1 VPDIVVGIDFGMTV
15 RAKWTLES
23 THTHIEQ
30 CTGVAYSMAPEWAAP
45 KTIQHWPG
53 KLGYETRNKV
63 DTVVA
68 YEQES
73 RLLVQWGFLV
83 DDSREDLDVE
93 ELFKLHLDPLYHRET
108 HEFREKEVQNWF
120 VDFMTNLHKA
130 IEDHFDES
138 YARWRGKK
146 VEFLF
151 SVPTTWKNP
160 GMVAGI
166 EELIKKA
173 GFTRHEKH
181 HVRITLT
188 EAEAAAMFVAK
199 ETGYQKGDV
208 FLVCDSGGGTTDV
221 NILKV
226 DSISSGRTQLRQLN
240 CVEGDSVG
248 STLIDFNM
256 EKIIKA
262 RLGMI
267 QKELRR
273 SVEDT
278 AKAMLDDRFM
288 AFKCSFGTKV
298 QTPLDLHLPIPG
310 SAPGLNFPQA
320 CIRESKVVIT
330 RCDAEPTEEQGSS

>member
-1 VPDIVVGIDFGMTV
+1 
-15 RAKWTLES
+15 
-23 THTHIEQ
+23 
-30 CTGVAYSMAPEWAAP
+30 MAPEWAAP

-73 RLLVQWGFLV
+73 RRLVQWGFLV
-83 DDSREDLDVE
+83 DDSREDLE
-93 ELFKLHLDPLYHRET
+93 IQELFKLHLDPLFHRET
-108 HEFREKEVQNWF
+108 HEFRVHEVRDWF
-120 VDFMTNLHKA
+120 VDFMGNLHKA

-151 SVPTTWKNP
+151 SVPTTWRNP
-160 GMVAGI
+160 AMIVDV

-173 GFTRHEKH
+173 GFTKHEKH

-188 EAEAAAMFVAK
+188 EAEAAAVFVAK

-226 DSISSGRTQLRQLN
+226 ESISSGRTQLRQLK
-240 CVEGDSVG
+240 CVEGESVG
-248 STLIDFNM
+248 SALIDFNM
-256 EKIIKA
+256 EKIIRS

-267 QKELRR
+267 EKELRR

-298 QTPLDLHLPIPG
+298 QTPLDLHLPIPEL
-310 SAPGLNFPQA
+310 APGITLPQA
-320 CIRESKVVIT
+320 CIRESKLIIT
-330 RCDAEPTEEQGSS
+330 RCDVELFGGQGSS